1 VALRSAI
8 ICCFTPLAGGTDFVL
23 ARDGVTFD
31 AGANDGNTISIR
43 IEIWDDLS
51 VEGTERFTFTGS
63 VVTTGTIGV
72 FVGGPATIS
81 ILDDDSKWM

>member
-1 VALRSAI
+1 MHIL
-8 ICCFTPLAGGTDFVL
+8 CCFTPLAGGTDFVL
-23 ARDGVTFD
+23 AQDEVTFD

-51 VEGTERFTFTGS
+51 VEGTERFTLTGS

-72 FVGGPATIS
+72 FEGGPPTVS